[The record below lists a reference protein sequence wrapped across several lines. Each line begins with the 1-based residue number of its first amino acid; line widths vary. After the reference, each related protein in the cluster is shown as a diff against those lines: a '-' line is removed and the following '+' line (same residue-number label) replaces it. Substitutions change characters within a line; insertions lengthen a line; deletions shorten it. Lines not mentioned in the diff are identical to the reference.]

1 MQNIRNIAWEINFL
15 NNFYDAGIQGFRAS
29 KKLVFSDP
37 MGSGINYFLKK
48 TESQFFEKND

>member
-1 MQNIRNIAWEINFL
+1 MQNIRNIAWDINFK

-48 TESQFFEKND
+48 AESRFFEKND